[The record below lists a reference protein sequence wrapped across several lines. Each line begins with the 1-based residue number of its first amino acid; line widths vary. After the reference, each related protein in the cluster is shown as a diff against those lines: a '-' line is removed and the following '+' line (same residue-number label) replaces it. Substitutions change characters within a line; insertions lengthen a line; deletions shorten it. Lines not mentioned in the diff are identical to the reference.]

1 MNKKEGQIDYDKYYI
16 WEDIDSDGNYTY
28 EKRYRYKIKKLGR
41 NIYSFENTNGLKLKF
56 DITEHRDEISIRERN
71 GEDPNKIFSDFY
83 LKQNT
88 YEKSG
93 ANKIRTMKEKQIKS
107 DYKSLKEKF
116 DIIEKSSTGN
126 NMPAEMLEYYGN
138 PFIRVKDEG
147 IKNLNNDTFNKNTHR
162 VS

>member
-1 MNKKEGQIDYDKYYI
+1 
-16 WEDIDSDGNYTY
+16 
-28 EKRYRYKIKKLGR
+28 
-41 NIYSFENTNGLKLKF
+41 
-56 DITEHRDEISIRERN
+56 
-71 GEDPNKIFSDFY
+71 
-83 LKQNT
+83 
-88 YEKSG
+88 
-93 ANKIRTMKEKQIKS
+93 MKEKQIKS